1 MVGVAE
7 LSIILTDAA
16 HMATS
21 TCLMSNFNFQFLVQ
35 SFEMFII
42 YPCHLEI
49 IIVIK
54 TLHCIRKISFF
65 SAAR

>member
-16 HMATS
+16 HMAT
-21 TCLMSNFNFQFLVQ
+21 CLKSNFNFQFLVQ
-35 SFEMFII
+35 GFEMFII

-49 IIVIK
+49 IIIIK